1 MTKPPVAKQ
10 IDSISPSKKNDPY
23 NWLRADNWQEVMTN
37 PEKLPADIRNYI
49 VAENKYTDSV
59 MKKTSDTQKKLFEE
73 FKSRIKEDDQ
83 SLPHPDGDYEYYTR
97 FKMGAQY
104 PISCRNKK
112 KDKTE
117 QILFDFNDM
126 ATGFDYFSIGGICCN
141 NKQNIFAYGLDLK
154 GSEYYTIRF
163 KNVDN
168 NTELLDV
175 LENTSDS
182 LVWSQCDKYVFYG
195 TLNEN
200 HRTDKIWRHKIGT
213 KQSEDA
219 LIYNEK
225 DERFFIA
232 VNMSGSRKYI
242 YISAYDHITSEM
254 YVLKSDNPLGEF
266 EIVQPRKSGI
276 EYSLSHRGDYFY
288 ITTNIDGAIDYKV
301 MKTPV
306 DKLSSENWVDFVP
319 YKQGVLISGISVSKN
334 YMLRME
340 KENALPRIAIH
351 HFDSGTDKVIEFDE
365 QAYSLGL
372 SGALEFEYNVMR
384 FSYSSPTT
392 QGETY
397 DYDMDTGVRT
407 LRKRQ
412 IIPCGHEPKNYECKR
427 IYATADDGV
436 QIPITLVYKKTTEL
450 NENTPCVLY
459 GYGSYGNSM
468 PASFSTSRLSL
479 LDRGFVWAVAHIR
492 GGMDCGYNWYTQGKL
507 MNKKN
512 TFTDF
517 IACGNELIKQGFTG
531 MGNIT
536 AMGGSAGG
544 MLMGTVLNTQPDMFK
559 SVLALVPFVDVLN
572 TICDETLPLTP
583 PEWNEWG
590 NPLQSAEAYKYIQ
603 EYSPYDNVVSQSY
616 PHIYVQAGLTD
627 PRVTYWESAKWVA
640 KLRKNK
646 TNDDT
651 MLVLRTQM
659 GAGHSGATGRWDALK
674 ELSEEY
680 AFIVLS
686 NQQ

>member
-1 MTKPPVAKQ
+1 MIKPPIAKQ
-10 IDSISPSKKNDPY
+10 IDSISSSKKNDPY
-23 NWLRADNWQEVMTN
+23 NWLRADNWQEVMTK
-37 PEKLPADIRNYI
+37 PEKLPTDIRDYI
-49 VAENKYTDSV
+49 VAENKYTDSI
-59 MKKTSDTQKKLFEE
+59 MKKTSDLQKTLFAE

-97 FKMGAQY
+97 FEIGAQY
-104 PISCRNKK
+104 PVSCRNKK
-112 KDKTE
+112 GDKTE
-117 QILFDFNDM
+117 QILFNFNDM

-141 NKQNIFAYGLDLK
+141 NQQNIFAYGLDLK

-163 KNVDN
+163 KNVDD
-168 NTELLDV
+168 NTELTDV
-175 LENTSDS
+175 LENTSGS
-182 LVWSQCDKYVFYG
+182 LVWSKCDNYVFYG

-213 KQSEDA
+213 KQSEDE

-225 DERFFIA
+225 DERFFIG
-232 VNMSGSRKYI
+232 VSMSGSKEYI

-254 YVLKSDNPLGEF
+254 YFLKSDNPLGEF
-266 EIVQPRKSGI
+266 EIVQPRKSGV

-288 ITTNIDGAIDYKV
+288 ITTNVDGAIDYKV
-301 MKTPV
+301 MKTSIN
-306 DKLSSENWVDFVP
+306 KLGVENWIDFIP
-319 YKQGVLISGISVSKN
+319 YKEGVLISGISVSKD
-334 YMLRME
+334 YMLRIE
-340 KENALPRIAIH
+340 KENALPRIVIH
-351 HFDSGTDKVIEFDE
+351 HFDSATDKVVEFDE

-372 SGALEFEYNVMR
+372 TGALEFEHNIMR

-392 QGETY
+392 QNETY
-397 DYDMDTGVRT
+397 DYDMDTGIRT
-407 LRKRQ
+407 LSKRQ
-412 IIPCGHEPKNYECKR
+412 IIPCGHEPKNYECRR
-427 IYATADDGV
+427 IYATADDGAK
-436 QIPITLVYKKTTEL
+436 IPITLVYKKTTKL
-450 NENTPCVLY
+450 DENTPCVLY

-517 IACGNELIKQGFTG
+517 IACGNELINQGFTG

-544 MLMGTVLNTQPDMFK
+544 MLMGAVINMRPDMFK

-572 TICDETLPLTP
+572 TICDDTLPLTP

-590 NPLQSAEAYKYIQ
+590 NPLQSEEVYKYMQ
-603 EYSPYDNVVSQSY
+603 EYSPYDNVSSQSY

-627 PRVTYWESAKWVA
+627 PRVTYWEPAKWVA

-674 ELSEEY
+674 ELAEEY

-686 NQQ
+686 NQK